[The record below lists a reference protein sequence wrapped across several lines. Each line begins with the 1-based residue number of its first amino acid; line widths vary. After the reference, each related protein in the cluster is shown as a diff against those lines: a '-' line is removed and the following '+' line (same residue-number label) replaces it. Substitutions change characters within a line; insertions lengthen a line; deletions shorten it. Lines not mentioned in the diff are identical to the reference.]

1 MNPEFQ
7 GQKRRLKVTNII
19 EGMNVL
25 EQTPIKDYTILSNT
39 FVWGDIG
46 IAIIATIIFF
56 IKIKNKNQIRFKDR
70 EAKMFLAFYILGL
83 GMSLFSVIRFPWF
96 YLETGRFT
104 YKCTFADSVS
114 ANYIDEKFDIISV
127 EDGVWTIEDR

>member
-1 MNPEFQ
+1 M
-7 GQKRRLKVTNII
+7 TNII

-39 FVWGDIG
+39 FVWGGIG

-70 EAKMFLAFYILGL
+70 ETKMFLAFYILGL
-83 GMSLFSVIRFPWF
+83 GMSLFSVNLP
-96 YLETGRFT
+96 
-104 YKCTFADSVS
+104 VS
-114 ANYIDEKFDIISV
+114 K
-127 EDGVWTIEDR
+127 

>member
-1 MNPEFQ
+1 MNTEFQ

-39 FVWGDIG
+39 FVWGGIG

-70 EAKMFLAFYILGL
+70 ETKMFLAFYILGL

>member
-127 EDGVWTIEDR
+127 EDRKSVV